1 MTEINVTPLVDV
13 MLVLLI
19 IFMVTAP
26 LIPAIKVDLPNDPA
40 PATEPAPA
48 TVKLSIDAA
57 GAVYWDDQPLADA
70 ELAKRMAAAAKATAL
85 PEVHVRADKAT
96 RYERIAFVL
105 SRTAPPGRPRED
117 RLRHRTHESRR
128 RRRRQVAMR
137 ALALVVATS
146 LALGGAAA
154 AAAKVAVDD
163 EGRTV
168 ELAQPARRI
177 VSIAPH
183 LTEQLFAIGAGDL
196 IVGTTDFA
204 DFPAAAAGLPR
215 VARAHSVD
223 LERVSAARPDLI
235 LIWGSGFPPATID
248 AVRRLGVPTFVSEPA
263 RLADIATSLQR
274 LGTLTA
280 RQADRAA
287 GDFNAKLG
295 ALRERYRGRREI
307 RVFYQVWS
315 DPLMTLG
322 GRHVIS
328 EAISV
333 CGGRNVFANLTPI
346 APRVSTEAVLERSGR

>member
-1 MTEINVTPLVDV
+1 
-13 MLVLLI
+13 
-19 IFMVTAP
+19 
-26 LIPAIKVDLPNDPA
+26 
-40 PATEPAPA
+40 
-48 TVKLSIDAA
+48 
-57 GAVYWDDQPLADA
+57 
-70 ELAKRMAAAAKATAL
+70 
-85 PEVHVRADKAT
+85 
-96 RYERIAFVL
+96 
-105 SRTAPPGRPRED
+105 
-117 RLRHRTHESRR
+117 
-128 RRRRQVAMR
+128 MR
-137 ALALVVATS
+137 ALALVVATA
-146 LALGGAAA
+146 LALGGAAT
-154 AAAKVAVDD
+154 AAAKVAVVDD

-177 VSIAPH
+177 VSLAPH

-204 DFPAAAAGLPR
+204 DFPAAAVGLPR

-235 LIWGSGFPPATID
+235 LIWGSGFPPATVD
-248 AVRRLGVPTFVSEPA
+248 AVRRLGVPTFVSEPS

-295 ALRERYRGRREI
+295 ALRERYRGRREV

-346 APRVSTEAVLERSGR
+346 APRVSTEAVLAADPEVIMTAEPGGKPSEALTTWKRFERLTAVKRNLLVTLDADRMNRHGPRILDEAESMCAAIERAR

>member
-1 MTEINVTPLVDV
+1 
-13 MLVLLI
+13 
-19 IFMVTAP
+19 
-26 LIPAIKVDLPNDPA
+26 
-40 PATEPAPA
+40 
-48 TVKLSIDAA
+48 
-57 GAVYWDDQPLADA
+57 
-70 ELAKRMAAAAKATAL
+70 
-85 PEVHVRADKAT
+85 
-96 RYERIAFVL
+96 
-105 SRTAPPGRPRED
+105 
-117 RLRHRTHESRR
+117 
-128 RRRRQVAMR
+128 MR
-137 ALALVVATS
+137 ALALVVATA
-146 LALGGAAA
+146 LALGGAAM
-154 AAAKVAVDD
+154 AAAKIAVVDD

-177 VSIAPH
+177 VSLAPH

-204 DFPAAAAGLPR
+204 DFPAAAVGLPR

-235 LIWGSGFPPATID
+235 LIWGSGFPPATVD
-248 AVRRLGVPTFVSEPA
+248 AVRRLGVPTFVSEPS

-295 ALRERYRGRREI
+295 ALRERYRGRREV

-346 APRVSTEAVLERSGR
+346 APRVSTEAVLAADPEVIMTAEPGGKPSEALTTWKRFERLTAVKRNLLVTLDADRMNRHGPRILDEAESMCAAIERAR